1 MGYTIIVILTI
12 NMEIIMS
19 QPKNILSRLK
29 QPINWK
35 KKKHITIQ
43 SEKDIELAIK
53 LGLLTPKSSK
63 WKRQ

>member
-1 MGYTIIVILTI
+1 MYIIIKIIYTKLVILTI

-35 KKKHITIQ
+35 KIKHITIQ

-53 LGLLTPKSSK
+53 LGLLTPKK
-63 WKRQ
+63 